1 MCFNRNNK
9 SNSYVRLGAYAS
21 DIINR
26 KRGVRDDER
35 HGGYAS
41 DECAIIGAIVGDIIG
56 SAHELKGT
64 RIKTTEF
71 ELFPNNATFTDDT
84 VMTMAVMKWLSD
96 IYRIPSS
103 DDGLVPIMKDI
114 GLRYMEVGYGHS
126 FKQWLRSENPEP
138 YNSLGNGSAMRVTA
152 AGLFG
157 QNLEECQKIARISA
171 SVSHNHP
178 EGIKG
183 AEAVASAIHLAKI
196 FTTKECIKS
205 YIEKEYG
212 SDLSRTLD
220 EIRPA
225 YGFDPTCP
233 GSVPEAIIC
242 FLEGNDVESTIR
254 NAVSLGGDA
263 DTQACIAGAI
273 AGAYYGTVPRLFVE
287 KIEGILPDE
296 FLSIISKFLCLNND
310 TAKTICYEPNED
322 TTELKCVLG
331 EGWDFS
337 RIL

>member
-1 MCFNRNNK
+1 MLLQRKNAVRN
-9 SNSYVRLGAYAS
+9 
-21 DIINR
+21 
-26 KRGVRDDER
+26 DER

-41 DECAIIGAIVGDIIG
+41 DECAIIGAIAGDIIG

-71 ELFPNNATFTDDT
+71 ELFPDNATFTDDT

-96 IYRIPSS
+96 IYKIPSS
-103 DDGLVPIMKDI
+103 EAGLVPIMKDI

-126 FKQWLRSENPEP
+126 FKEWLRSENPEP

-183 AEAVASAIHLAKI
+183 AEAVASAIHLARI
-196 FTTKECIKS
+196 FTTKECIKT
-205 YIEKEYG
+205 YIEKKYG
-212 SDLSRTLD
+212 YDLSRTLE
-220 EIRPA
+220 EIRPT
-225 YGFDPTCP
+225 YGFDPTCQ

-273 AGAYYGTVPRLFVE
+273 AGSYYGTVPHLFVDR
-287 KIEGILPDE
+287 IEHLLPQE
-296 FLSIISKFLCLNND
+296 FLSIISDFLCLNND
-310 TAKTICYEPNED
+310 IAKTICYEPSED
-322 TTELKCVLG
+322 IKELRHILG
-331 EGWDFS
+331 VRW
-337 RIL
+337 ILRDIF

>member
-1 MCFNRNNK
+1 MCFNRK
-9 SNSYVRLGAYAS
+9 KVTQSFVKLGPFAS

-26 KRGVRDDER
+26 KSGVRDDER

-157 QNLEECQKIARISA
+157 QNLEECQRIARISA

-183 AEAVASAIHLAKI
+183 AEAVASAIYLAKI

-205 YIEKEYG
+205 YIEKKY
-212 SDLSRTLD
+212 SYDLSRTLD
-220 EIRPA
+220 EIRPT

-242 FLEGNDVESTIR
+242 FLEGNDVESCIR

-273 AGAYYGTVPRLFVE
+273 AGSYYGTVPHLFVDI
-287 KIEGILPDE
+287 IEHQIPQE
-296 FLSIISKFLCLNND
+296 FLEIISSFLCLNND
-310 TAKTICYEPNED
+310 TAKTICYEPSED
-322 TTELKCVLG
+322 IDELKRVLG
-331 EGWDFS
+331 LGWDFHN
-337 RIL
+337 II

>member
-1 MCFNRNNK
+1 MCFNRKK
-9 SNSYVRLGAYAS
+9 SDSYVRLGAYAS

-26 KRGVRDDER
+26 KRGVREDER

-126 FKQWLRSENPEP
+126 FKQWLRSDNPEP

-157 QNLEECQKIARISA
+157 ENLDQCQKIARITA

-178 EGIKG
+178 EGVKG
-183 AEAVASAIHLAKI
+183 AEAVASAIHMGRI
-196 FTTKECIKS
+196 FLTKDCIKA
-205 YIEKEYG
+205 YIEKKYG
-212 SDLSRTLD
+212 YNLSQTLD
-220 EIRPA
+220 QIRPS
-225 YGFDPTCP
+225 YEFDPTCP

-242 FLEGNDVESTIR
+242 FLEGHDVESTIR

-273 AGAYYGTVPRLFVE
+273 AGAYYGEIPRLFVE
-287 KIEGILPDE
+287 KLEGIIPDE
-296 FLSIISKFLCLNND
+296 FLSEISRFLCLNND
-310 TAKTICYEPNED
+310 TAKTICYEPSED
-322 TTELKCVLG
+322 IEALRRVLG
-331 EGWDFS
+331 LGWDFS
-337 RIL
+337 GLI

>member
-1 MCFNRNNK
+1 MCFNRKKNSH
-9 SNSYVRLGAYAS
+9 SNVRLGAYAS

-26 KRGVRDDER
+26 KSEVRDDDR

-96 IYRIPSS
+96 IYSIPSS

-212 SDLSRTLD
+212 YDLSRTLD

-322 TTELKCVLG
+322 ATELKRVLG
-331 EGWDFS
+331 KGWDFS
-337 RIL
+337 GIL

>member
-1 MCFNRNNK
+1 MLLQKKNAVRNDK
-9 SNSYVRLGAYAS
+9 
-21 DIINR
+21 
-26 KRGVRDDER
+26 R

-41 DECAIIGAIVGDIIG
+41 DECAIIGAIAGDIIG

-71 ELFPNNATFTDDT
+71 ELFPDNATFTDDT
-84 VMTMAVMKWLSD
+84 VMTIAVMKWLSE
-96 IYRIPSS
+96 IYRIPSGEE
-103 DDGLVPIMKDI
+103 GLVPIMKDI

-126 FKQWLRSENPEP
+126 FKEWLRSENPEP
-138 YNSLGNGSAMRVTA
+138 YNSWGNGSAMRVTA

-183 AEAVASAIHLAKI
+183 AEAVASAIHLARI
-196 FTTKECIKS
+196 FATKECIKT
-205 YIEKEYG
+205 YIEKKYG
-212 SDLSRTLD
+212 YDLSRTLE
-220 EIRPA
+220 EIRPT
-225 YGFDPTCP
+225 YGFDPTCQ

-273 AGAYYGTVPRLFVE
+273 AGSYYGTVPHLFVDS
-287 KIEGILPDE
+287 IEHLLPQE

-310 TAKTICYEPNED
+310 TAKTICYEPSED
-322 TTELKCVLG
+322 TNELRRVLG
-331 EGWDFS
+331 LGW
-337 RIL
+337 ILREIF

>member
-1 MCFNRNNK
+1 MLIQRKNAVRNNK
-9 SNSYVRLGAYAS
+9 
-21 DIINR
+21 
-26 KRGVRDDER
+26 R

-41 DECAIIGAIVGDIIG
+41 DECAIIGAIAGDIIG

-71 ELFPNNATFTDDT
+71 ELFPDNATFTDDT
-84 VMTMAVMKWLSD
+84 VMTIAVMKWLSE
-96 IYRIPSS
+96 IYRIPSGEE
-103 DDGLVPIMKDI
+103 GLVPIMKDI

-126 FKQWLRSENPEP
+126 FKEWLRSENPEP
-138 YNSLGNGSAMRVTA
+138 YNSWGNGSAMRITS

-183 AEAVASAIHLAKI
+183 AEAVASAIHLARI

-205 YIEKEYG
+205 YIEKKYG
-212 SDLSRTLD
+212 YDLSRTLE
-220 EIRPA
+220 EIRPT
-225 YGFDPTCP
+225 YSFDPTCQ

-273 AGAYYGTVPRLFVE
+273 AGSYYGTVPHQFVDR
-287 KIEGILPDE
+287 IEHLLPQE

-310 TAKTICYEPNED
+310 TAKTICYEPSD
-322 TTELKCVLG
+322 DKKELRRVLG
-331 EGWDFS
+331 INWNLRDIF
-337 RIL
+337 